1 MTLLRPVF
9 VRISSALILS
19 VVVAACGAAGATT
32 PPASTPGAATPAAAA
47 ATPVAASVAPTV
59 AASVAPTVAASTAP
73 SVAASTAPSV
83 AAGGVPDCS
92 GGQIGRKA
100 FTMSGFEAQR
110 YCGPATASVT
120 VGGATTQFSSGWC
133 ETNAAGFSVA
143 IGTQLFGSPD
153 VSQEP
158 DLFNLLGD
166 PTTGDGPISGVANHH
181 GFLLVT
187 PPLTFGPGKTSGTF
201 SGTGV
206 VGGAISG
213 SFTCN

>member
-1 MTLLRPVF
+1 MTLSRPLF

-19 VVVAACGAAGATT
+19 FVVAACGSAGATT
-32 PPASTPGAATPAAAA
+32 PPVSTPGAPTPAAPAATPAAA
-47 ATPVAASVAPTV
+47 SVAPSL
-59 AASVAPTVAASTAP
+59 AASLAS
-73 SVAASTAPSV
+73 STAPSV

-158 DLFNLLGD
+158 DLFIVLVD

>member
-1 MTLLRPVF
+1 MTLSRPVF
-9 VRISSALILS
+9 ARISSALILS
-19 VVVAACGAAGATT
+19 LVVAACGAAGATT
-32 PPASTPGAATPAAAA
+32 APASTPGAPTPIAPAATPAAA
-47 ATPVAASVAPTV
+47 SVAV
-59 AASVAPTVAASTAP
+59 SLAP
-73 SVAASTAPSV
+73 SVAPSLAPSV

-100 FTMSGFEAQR
+100 FTMSGFEAQH

-120 VGGATTQFSSGWC
+120 VNGATTQISSGWC

-158 DLFNLLGD
+158 DLLIVLVD
-166 PTTGDGPISGVANHH
+166 PTTGAGPISGVVNHH
-181 GFLLVT
+181 GFLITASPVV
-187 PPLTFGPGKTSGTF
+187 FAANKASGTF
-201 SGTGV
+201 SGPAL
-206 VGGAISG
+206 VGGDVSG

>member
-9 VRISSALILS
+9 VRISFALILS

-32 PPASTPGAATPAAAA
+32 PPASTPGAPTPAAAA
-47 ATPVAASVAPTV
+47 ATPAAASVAPT
-59 AASVAPTVAASTAP
+59 AAASTAP
-73 SVAASTAPSV
+73 TAAASTAPSV
-83 AAGGVPDCS
+83 AAGGLPDCS
-92 GGQIGRKA
+92 GSQIGRKA

-158 DLFNLLGD
+158 DLFLVLVN

>member
-59 AASVAPTVAASTAP
+59 AAS
-73 SVAASTAPSV
+73 TAPSV
-83 AAGGVPDCS
+83 AAGGLPDCS

-120 VGGATTQFSSGWC
+120 LGGATTQFSSGWC
-133 ETNAAGFSVA
+133 ETNAAGFSVS

-158 DLFNLLGD
+158 DLFLVLVD

-187 PPLTFGPGKTSGTF
+187 PPLTFGPGKKSGTF
-201 SGTGV
+201 SGTAE

-213 SFTCN
+213 SFTCNN

>member
-1 MTLLRPVF
+1 MTQSRPVF

-19 VVVAACGAAGATT
+19 LVVAACGAAGATA

-47 ATPVAASVAPTV
+47 PTPAAASVAPTL
-59 AASVAPTVAASTAP
+59 AASPAPTVAASTAP
-73 SVAASTAPSV
+73 SVAA
-83 AAGGVPDCS
+83 GGIPDCS
-92 GGQIGRKA
+92 GSQIGRKA

-133 ETNAAGFSVA
+133 ETNAAGFSVS

-153 VSQEP
+153 ASQEP
-158 DLFNLLGD
+158 DLFIVLVD

-181 GFLLVT
+181 NFLLVS
-187 PPLTFGPGKTSGTF
+187 PPLTFGPGKKSGTF
-201 SGTGV
+201 SGTGI

>member
-1 MTLLRPVF
+1 MTLSRPVF

-19 VVVAACGAAGATT
+19 LVVAACGSAGATT
-32 PPASTPGAATPAAAA
+32 PPASTPGAPTPAAAA
-47 ATPVAASVAPTV
+47 ATPAAASAAPTV
-59 AASVAPTVAASTAP
+59 AASAAPSLAASL
-73 SVAASTAPSV
+73 AASTAPSV
-83 AAGGVPDCS
+83 AAGGLPDCS
-92 GGQIGRKA
+92 GGQTGRKA
-100 FTMSGFEAQR
+100 FTMSGFQAQR

-133 ETNAAGFSVA
+133 ETNAAGFSVS
-143 IGTQLFGSPD
+143 IGTQLFGSPSA
-153 VSQEP
+153 SQEP
-158 DLFNLLGD
+158 DLFLVLVD

-181 GFLLVT
+181 HFLLVT
-187 PPLTFGPGKTSGTF
+187 PPLTFGPGKTSGIF

>member
-1 MTLLRPVF
+1 
-9 VRISSALILS
+9 
-19 VVVAACGAAGATT
+19 
-32 PPASTPGAATPAAAA
+32 
-47 ATPVAASVAPTV
+47 
-59 AASVAPTVAASTAP
+59 
-73 SVAASTAPSV
+73 
-83 AAGGVPDCS
+83 
-92 GGQIGRKA
+92 
-100 FTMSGFEAQR
+100 MSGFEAQR

-158 DLFNLLGD
+158 DLFIVLVD

>member
-1 MTLLRPVF
+1 MTLSRRAF

-19 VVVAACGAAGATT
+19 LVVAACGAAGATT
-32 PPASTPGAATPAAAA
+32 LPGNTPGAPTPAAPAATPAAA
-47 ATPVAASVAPTV
+47 TPAPASVAP
-59 AASVAPTVAASTAP
+59 SLAASTA
-73 SVAASTAPSV
+73 ASV

-92 GGQIGRKA
+92 GSQIGRKA

-158 DLFNLLGD
+158 DLFIVLVD

-187 PPLTFGPGKTSGTF
+187 PPLTFGPGKKSGTF
-201 SGTGV
+201 SGTAE

-213 SFTCN
+213 SFTCNN

>member
-1 MTLLRPVF
+1 MTLSRPVF
-9 VRISSALILS
+9 ARISSALILS
-19 VVVAACGAAGATT
+19 LVVAACGAAGATT
-32 PPASTPGAATPAAAA
+32 SPASTPGAPTPAAPAATPAAA
-47 ATPVAASVAPTV
+47 SVAV
-59 AASVAPTVAASTAP
+59 SVAP
-73 SVAASTAPSV
+73 SVAASVAPSV

-100 FTMSGFEAQR
+100 FTMSGFQAQR

-158 DLFNLLGD
+158 DLFIVLVD

>member
-1 MTLLRPVF
+1 MTLSRPFF
-9 VRISSALILS
+9 VRLSSALILS
-19 VVVAACGAAGATT
+19 LVVAACGAAGATT
-32 PPASTPGAATPAAAA
+32 APASTPGAATPAAPA
-47 ATPVAASVAPTV
+47 ATPAAASVAVSVAPSEAASVAP
-59 AASVAPTVAASTAP
+59 SE
-73 SVAASTAPSV
+73 APSV

-100 FTMSGFEAQR
+100 FTMSGFQAQR

-158 DLFNLLGD
+158 DLFIVLVD

-187 PPLTFGPGKTSGTF
+187 PPLTFGPGKKSGTF
-201 SGTGV
+201 SGTAE

-213 SFTCN
+213 SFTCNN